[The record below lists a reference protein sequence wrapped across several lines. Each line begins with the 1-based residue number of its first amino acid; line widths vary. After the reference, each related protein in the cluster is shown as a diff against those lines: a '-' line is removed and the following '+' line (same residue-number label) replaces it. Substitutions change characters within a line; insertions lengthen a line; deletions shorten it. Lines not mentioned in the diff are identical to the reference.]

1 MAPPTFPGLP
11 TAGRISKAALCIE
24 QPRSLACQGGGGRR
38 DAGRWEAPKVL
49 LTGVPR
55 GLGPGR
61 MVHTWVAA
69 SVSLGSGV
77 CPGAQ
82 VSFLGGGGG
91 VWPGALSRSADPG
104 KLVFWSTCP
113 SKDGEMT
120 VLSGCLSSPSRLV
133 FPFWV
138 QNGGEVRGKQLLY
151 LRSGL
156 CAGPVLCGWGVRAAP
171 GSHS

>member
-1 MAPPTFPGLP
+1 MGGSQGSPDWRSQGPWPREDGAHMGGCFCIPG
-11 TAGRISKAALCIE
+11 E
-24 QPRSLACQGGGGRR
+24 RSLP
-38 DAGRWEAPKVL
+38 W
-49 LTGVPR
+49 
-55 GLGPGR
+55 GPGEF
-61 MVHTWVAA
+61 
-69 SVSLGSGV
+69 
-77 CPGAQ
+77 P
-82 VSFLGGGGG
+82 GGGGG